1 MNFTNEQLA
10 LIGTLMYCEEITDET
25 GNLESIL
32 KKKFF
37 YDYENIVDL
46 ENAKFKDENDSN
58 HIIAFF

>member
-10 LIGTLMYCEEITDET
+10 LIGTLMYCEGITDET

-37 YDYENIVDL
+37 GDENIVDL
-46 ENAKFKDENDSN
+46 ENAKFKDENEPN
-58 HIIAFF
+58 HVIAFF

>member
-10 LIGTLMYCEEITDET
+10 LISTLMYCEGITDET

-46 ENAKFKDENDSN
+46 EIAKFKDENDPN

>member
-1 MNFTNEQLA
+1 MDFTNEQLA
-10 LIGTLMYCEEITDET
+10 LIGTLMYCEGITDET

-46 ENAKFKDENDSN
+46 ENAKFKAENDPN